1 MVLSLGFI
9 LAFIG
14 AAVALLIGILIFSEV
29 SDSIICPAGGSPGG
43 GEVAFNIESYE
54 DLSNQFL
61 AVYEEAE
68 SPSFFQVAGPTT
80 PSGGGLLSDAVTQN
94 GTSSGQTNGEILLAD
109 ASQWN
114 FLHQLG
120 TGSNLTSINMWINGD
135 TVGSSFYPILT
146 NHAQVEGDGFQMGT
160 DQGRLLVLM
169 EQSGLKWTLN
179 IADFPLEPPDDG
191 QWHMLSVSYDK
202 GATGA
207 TGRYLI
213 CVDATCETNSGAG
226 SAWTSGIVGAVDPLT
241 IGSDSDHATS
251 GGVVE
256 NTFDVDDLGIWTGY
270 ELTQGDITTLYN
282 SGVGVPANTI
292 SPLNMIAYWSFDNS
306 TAIGSLGETLPST
319 EAGQG
324 SAECEGA
331 KDTAWTVIGILP
343 VALFFALFAIFG
355 ALGRNN

>member
-29 SDSIICPAGGSPGG
+29 SDAIICPAGGTIGG
-43 GEVAFNIESYE
+43 GTIPFQIESYE
-54 DLSNQFL
+54 SVPNQFL
-61 AVYEEAE
+61 AVYEESE

-94 GTSSGQTNGEILLAD
+94 GTSSGQTNGEILLAT

-114 FLHQLG
+114 FLHQPN
-120 TGSNLTSINMWINGD
+120 TGSNLTSLNMWINGD
-135 TVGSSFYPILT
+135 TVGSAFYPILT
-146 NHAQVEGDGFQMGT
+146 NHAQVEGDGFQLGT
-160 DQGRLLVLM
+160 DQGRLLLLL
-169 EQSGLKWTLN
+169 EQGGGVKFSLN

-202 GATGA
+202 GDSSE
-207 TGRYLI
+207 YLV
-213 CVDATCETNSGAG
+213 CVDATCQGDTAGAG
-226 SAWTSGIVGAVDPLT
+226 SAWTASVVAAVDPLT

-256 NTFDVDDLGIWTGY
+256 NTFDFDDLAIWTGY

-292 SPLNMIAYWSFDNS
+292 SPLNMIAYWTFNNS
-306 TAIGSLGETLPST
+306 TVIGSGGETLPGS

-324 SAECEGA
+324 SAECENA

-355 ALGRNN
+355 ALGRTD